1 MAVDRSM
8 PRLLAASAFALLL
21 LTPANPVQA
30 FTSTCSPQVVRCE
43 QSSLLWPSATPSA
56 ARPTTFLCA
65 SGESSSE
72 AAEASD
78 AIGFL
83 VSTPVEELL
92 PSQDL
97 LLIID
102 ELLQSKSLIDDSEA
116 LFTKNWGSIEKRL
129 RDETRSVRALIGEE
143 TTDRLLRSVGNIDGY
158 DGDAVRSFL
167 SSDAINKLFSK
178 LLFDGIVEF
187 FDQIDVFGRIISGLP
202 IIGPIRNQIRDEAKK
217 NLDRT
222 VRPLIQGFLKSYT
235 SIAVGQA
242 SEFVMSPSNRKIFGQ
257 ANQKLA
263 ASVLDRPVN
272 TLLPPGDMASQLI
285 VDAFEYV
292 RNVST
297 EDLRQY
303 VEFVYGYVGDK
314 SIDRAVNV
322 ERVLE
327 ASPTLKRT
335 VDNVWKRA
343 TSGSN
348 S

>member
-1 MAVDRSM
+1 MAVERSM

-21 LTPANPVQA
+21 LTPSNPVQA
-30 FTSTCSPQVVRCE
+30 FTSTSAPQVVRCE
-43 QSSLLWPSATPSA
+43 QSSLLWPSATSSA
-56 ARPTTFLCA
+56 ARPTTVLCA
-65 SGESSSE
+65 SGDSSAE
-72 AAEASD
+72 AADASD

-116 LFTKNWGSIEKRL
+116 LFAKNWGSIEKPL
-129 RDETRSVRALIGEE
+129 REETRSVRALIGDE
-143 TTDRLLRSVGNIDGY
+143 TTDRILRSVGNIDGY

-167 SSDAINKLFSK
+167 SSDAMNKLFSK

-222 VRPLIQGFLKSYT
+222 VRPLIQVFLKSYT

-242 SEFVMSPSNRKIFGQ
+242 SDFVMSPG
-257 ANQKLA
+257 
-263 ASVLDRPVN
+263 
-272 TLLPPGDMASQLI
+272 
-285 VDAFEYV
+285 
-292 RNVST
+292 
-297 EDLRQY
+297 
-303 VEFVYGYVGDK
+303 
-314 SIDRAVNV
+314 
-322 ERVLE
+322 
-327 ASPTLKRT
+327 
-335 VDNVWKRA
+335 
-343 TSGSN
+343 
-348 S
+348 

>member
-1 MAVDRSM
+1 MLISRNASSILVG
-8 PRLLAASAFALLL
+8 ASAVVLLS
-21 LTPANPVQA
+21 LTPTNPVQA
-30 FTSTCSPQVVRCE
+30 FTSTSPQVHCRH
-43 QSSLLWPSATPSA
+43 SSFRASAKP
-56 ARPTTFLCA
+56 PPFLCA
-65 SGESSSE
+65 SGSPE
-72 AAEASD
+72 SD
-78 AIGFL
+78 ASSAIRYL
-83 VSTPVEELL
+83 VSIPVEELL
-92 PSQDL
+92 PSQDV

-116 LFTKNWGSIEKRL
+116 LFVKNWDSIEKRL
-129 RDETRSVRALIGEE
+129 RDETRSVKALVGDE
-143 TTDRLLRSVGNIDGY
+143 TTNRILRSVGNIDGY

-202 IIGPIRNQIRDEAKK
+202 IIGPIRNQIRDEAKR

-242 SEFVMSPSNRKIFGQ
+242 SDFVMSPANRKMFGQ
-257 ANQKLA
+257 ANQKLV
-263 ASVLDRPVN
+263 ASILDRPVN

-285 VDAFEYV
+285 VDVFEYV
-292 RNVST
+292 RNVET

-303 VEFVYGYVGDK
+303 VEFVYGYVGNK
-314 SIDRAVNV
+314 SIERAVDV

-335 VDNVWKRA
+335 VDNVWSRA
-343 TSGSN
+343 TSGGNAESDEN
-348 S
+348 AP